1 MGSMAASIGG
11 SLVSGYF
18 ANQAAKKQAKA
29 MDRANQMSNMG
40 YLDARP
46 FVTAGYQG
54 GQNALNNALEMGA
67 YQGPTYAGLNDM
79 QTGALNNQFG
89 FGGDA
94 FGYGQNLAQTGAG
107 FGSNYGDL

>member
-1 MGSMAASIGG
+1 MSGSNMSSIRMSGYWNLHGFNGG
-11 SLVSGYF
+11 INRWVTGVGYF

-54 GQNALNNALEMGA
+54 GQM
-67 YQGPTYAGLNDM
+67 P
-79 QTGALNNQFG
+79 
-89 FGGDA
+89 
-94 FGYGQNLAQTGAG
+94 
-107 FGSNYGDL
+107 